1 MCLDCSKEPEYG
13 STIKNAW
20 CGPITVIS
28 DAYEGALNVIREETT
43 KNKITTA
50 TTPIRFED
58 SVIKALKINPD
69 VREYLGRLY

>member
-28 DAYEGALNVIREETT
+28 DAYEGVLNVIREETT
-43 KNKITTA
+43 KNTTA

-58 SVIKALKINPD
+58 VVIKACKINPD
-69 VREYLGRLY
+69 TREYLGSLQL